1 MKEYLIRRALQLIPV
16 LILVSLFS
24 YFIITLAP
32 GSPADMYITDEMTE
46 EQERQVYIDMG
57 LDKSIPE
64 QYLAWVKK
72 VLQGDLGKSLYTN
85 HQITEEIDGKL
96 ENTILLMGAAFIF
109 ALLVAVPVGLI
120 CGMKKGSAFDQFVCG
135 LTHVFI
141 SVPGFWLA
149 IMLILLFSLKH
160 GWLPTSGMHSLN
172 NDSVIDLIKH
182 MIMPVIVLSLE
193 NIATFIKY
201 VRSNTISQMEE
212 EYVMTAE
219 SKGCS
224 GRQILFGHVMKNTL
238 LPIITLAGMRLAS
251 LVVGSFIVESVF
263 GWPGL
268 GRMGMT
274 AINNRDYPL
283 IMAYTMLSCI
293 VLIVGNFIADI
304 LYAAADPRV
313 KKSMLSALDEGGK

>member
-120 CGMKKGSAFDQFVCG
+120 CGMKKGSAFDHFVCG

-149 IMLILLFSLKH
+149 IMLILLFSLKL

>member
-1 MKEYLIRRALQLIPV
+1 MKEYLIRRVLQLIPV
-16 LILVSLFS
+16 VILVSVFS

-32 GSPADMYITDEMTE
+32 GSPADMYVTDEMTE
-46 EQERQVYIDMG
+46 EQEQQVYIEMG
-57 LDKSIPE
+57 LDKSVPE
-64 QYLAWVKK
+64 QYLAWLKK
-72 VLQGDLGKSLYTN
+72 VLHGDLGKSLYTN

-96 ENTILLMGAAFIF
+96 GNTILLMGTSFIF
-109 ALLVAVPVGLI
+109 SLIAAIPVGLI
-120 CGMKKGSAFDQFVCG
+120 CGMKKDSLFDRCVG
-135 LTHVFI
+135 ALSHVFI
-141 SVPGFWLA
+141 SVPNFWLA
-149 IMLILLFSLKH
+149 IMLILFFSLKF
-160 GWLPTSGMHSLN
+160 GVLPTSGMHSIN
-172 NDSVIDLIKH
+172 SDSFIDLIRH

-224 GRQILFGHVMKNTL
+224 DRQILFGHVMKNTL
-238 LPIITLAGMRLAS
+238 LPIITLAGMRLS
-251 LVVGSFIVESVF
+251 NLVVGSFIVESVF

-268 GRMGMT
+268 GRMGMD
-274 AINNRDYPL
+274 AINSRDYPL

-293 VLIVGNFIADI
+293 VLIVGNLIADI